1 MSEGRCETVSI
12 SEGRLTISISEDGNS
27 LHPEINAAESSDG
40 CSSKNICQD
49 GLEDNESMALSENE
63 FVNENSDDGECDL
76 ADFFRLDNS
85 EDIGS
90 ICFEMLRR
98 SEMIQFHFKSLDI
111 AYEFYNEYARATG
124 FSVRKNKSYYG
135 SLGDVVWKSFVHGKV
150 LEGRTIKILKTN
162 REGNQ
167 EQSQGYKRKQM
178 YNQLIKQRQ
187 QQEGDA
193 HATLRLLG
201 LVRHFEHC
209 LNYIRNNEVEADL
222 RSLDEIPVLK
232 TSVPSIELFATKVY
246 TRAIF
251 YKFREVLL
259 GLGSV
264 YIDGSRKTSS
274 SVIFAVNKFS
284 QRSRRSQRNVS
295 WFPSTNEFKCS
306 CQGLQSNGY
315 PCVHIICV
323 LMKLQIHVL
332 PGSLIWN
339 RWRINAKE
347 GLDQNVQQG
356 GGCDLRNRLNR
367 ITSLKRCARRLFS
380 IVGCSLEDYHEIRE
394 LLNVNADILLSNNQS
409 TVNVG
414 ESERNCS
421 DQHVKDPTRV
431 RTKGCGT
438 YAVVRGRKKKIQ
450 KCGSCRQDGHN
461 IRCCPVEALKRNFTH
476 TYEDSESEVMTILS
490 VLVGWA
496 FPNLNA
502 WLDNV
507 EVDPRYVALSFVA
520 TNDEE
525 EIQELTSKDIGTM
538 KRRIANVLEILYV
551 VQISLIH
558 CFSKS

>member
-12 SEGRLTISISEDGNS
+12 SEGRLTISRSEDGNS

-98 SEMIQFHFKSLDI
+98 SEMIQFHFKSLGI
-111 AYEFYNEYARATG
+111 AYEFYNEYARATV

-135 SLGDVVWKSFVHGKV
+135 SLGDVVWKSFVCS
-150 LEGRTIKILKTN
+150 
-162 REGNQ
+162 REGLRRENNKDI
-167 EQSQGYKRKQM
+167 EDESGRESRAITFGCKAEFRVRVDKSSGPWTVIHFEDKHNHEVFSDRFAGRLKSHNKMSEADIAKMNSMREVGIGIPKIFGLAGHLSRGYGNIGYKRKQM

-193 HATLRLLG
+193 HATLRLLE

-222 RSLDEIPVLK
+222 RSLDGIPVLK
-232 TSVPSIELFATKVY
+232 TSVPSIELFAAKVY

-284 QRSRRSQRNVS
+284 QGSRRSQRNVS

-306 CQGLQSNGY
+306 CQGLQSKGY

-323 LMKLQIHVL
+323 LVKLQIHVL
-332 PGSLIWN
+332 PESLIWN

-356 GGCDLRNRLNR
+356 GGCDQSNRLNR

-380 IVGCSLEDYHEIRE
+380 IAGRSLEDYHEIRE
-394 LLNVNADILLSNNQS
+394 LLNANADILLSNNQS

-414 ESERNCS
+414 ESGRNCS

-438 YAVVRGRKKKIQ
+438 YAVILNLRACRTLKMMVFDGDDHSL
-450 KCGSCRQDGHN
+450 CSC
-461 IRCCPVEALKRNFTH
+461 
-476 TYEDSESEVMTILS
+476 
-490 VLVGWA
+490 
-496 FPNLNA
+496 
-502 WLDNV
+502 WL
-507 EVDPRYVALSFVA
+507 
-520 TNDEE
+520 
-525 EIQELTSKDIGTM
+525 G
-538 KRRIANVLEILYV
+538 
-551 VQISLIH
+551 
-558 CFSKS
+558 FSKSECMAG